1 MVNVGRNALVGG
13 GGGHKIRHNHYTPA
27 KKSCFIAQQKK
38 TQRIFRFRTRYPVQ
52 YFDFWNILQIL
63 NVEKINAGN
72 FVPCAPRKLFSY
84 CKFQREKLPCY
95 VGRGSHSLEAAES
108 GRGGGKI
115 GLRGRK
121 EDDLLRFRFRFLPPR
136 VNFRCLP
143 PFPSRVKQREKKMLK

>member
-1 MVNVGRNALVGG
+1 MVNVGRNALLGG

-84 CKFQREKLPCY
+84 CKFQREKLPSLRRK
-95 VGRGSHSLEAAES
+95 GQSFAGSRREWKERRENWSQ
-108 GRGGGKI
+108 
-115 GLRGRK
+115 RK
-121 EDDLLRFRFRFLPPR
+121 EGRRSFTVSLPFSPAAR
-136 VNFRCLP
+136 EFSVP
-143 PFPSRVKQREKKMLK
+143 PSFSQQSETERKKMFK